1 MKELSLILFVLL
13 ILFLHFVSNLVKA
26 QDLSEEATT
35 QQINEWLQLGP
46 FQSMFPAFNEG
57 SVAAKDLLLFDELD
71 VTDWWPSEGETV
83 YLDKSRE
90 WKWRK
95 VAAPGSKIKMQ
106 GEYGNNPQIIYL
118 AAYLSV
124 ARFVKTTVTV
134 SGNHLFRVF
143 LDGNLVKDKT
153 GSDKPGENGETKPGK
168 ITETLKLETGT
179 HLLLIKMLKDPENAS
194 PWEIGASLKTMGEYG
209 EIPLTIGLSPRQ
221 RMDIHRLLDGI
232 KVKGVSISPDGRL
245 ITISYSRSLPPSDKK
260 ESWLEIRRT
269 DDNSLVQTLR
279 GGMNV
284 SGVKWARQAGVFAY
298 TKNADKKTSVW
309 IVDLNKGTNRPVL
322 KGIENFDTYTWSPDG
337 AFLIYGV
344 TEKPKEKE
352 KKVKRWLS
360 LNDRWPD
367 WRERTYLY
375 RVNIPGGARQRL
387 TAGKLTTNLNGIS
400 PDASKLL
407 IDQSVEDYKK
417 RPYMD
422 NVLSILN
429 LASMQVDTVWQGRWL
444 EKALWSPDGKKLL
457 LLGGPSLFGELGRK
471 VSGDKIPNEFDT
483 QAYLFDLF
491 SKKAECIS
499 RDFDPA
505 IDSAVW
511 PRKGGSIYFRTADR
525 LNRSLYRYNLKSKR
539 FEKINTGVESVK
551 NFAVSDNGSMAVY
564 TGSGATVPPKA
575 FKIDLKSNQY
585 ELVSDPGERDFE
597 NVIFGKVEPWNYT
610 TSTGIEIAGTV
621 YYPPDFD
628 VSRSYPCIIYYYG
641 GVSPITRS
649 FGGRYPKNL
658 FAAQGYVV
666 YTMTPAGAIGFG
678 QEFSA
683 IHSNDWGKIVSD
695 QIIEGTRKFLAAHP
709 FVDSARVGCIGASY
723 GGFMTMLLLTKTDVF
738 SAAISHAGISSISS
752 YWGEGFWGYLYN
764 AYSAPNSFP
773 WNRPDIYVQQS
784 ALFHADKIKTPLL
797 LLHGDADTNVPPGES
812 TQLFT
817 ALKLLGKETEYVQI
831 PGQNHHILNY
841 NKRIVW
847 QKTII
852 AWFDKWLKNQPEWWD
867 ELYGGNTSGNN

>member
-1 MKELSLILFVLL
+1 MKKLSFILFVLL
-13 ILFLHFVSNLVKA
+13 ILFLPLVSNSVKA
-26 QDLSEEATT
+26 QDLAEEGTT

-46 FQSMFPAFNEG
+46 FQTMFPAFNGG
-57 SVAAKDLLLFDELD
+57 SVTAKDLLLFDELD
-71 VTDWWPSEGETV
+71 VTDWWPSEDETV

-90 WKWRK
+90 LKWEK
-95 VAAPGSKIKMQ
+95 ISATGGKIELPG
-106 GEYGNNPQIIYL
+106 GNSAYPQIAYL
-118 AAYLSV
+118 GAYLSV
-124 ARFVKTTVTV
+124 NCFVKSKLEI

-153 GSDKPGENGETKPGK
+153 GSDKPGENDETKPGK
-168 ITETLKLETGT
+168 ITETLKLETGK
-179 HLLLIKMLKDPENAS
+179 HLLLIKMLKDPGNAS
-194 PWEIGASLKTMGEYG
+194 PWEIGTSLKTTGEYG
-209 EIPLTIGLSPRQ
+209 ETPLITSISPRQ
-221 RMDIHRLLDGI
+221 IMDIHRLLDGT
-232 KVKGVSISPDGRL
+232 KVGGVSISPDGKL
-245 ITISYSRSLPPSDKK
+245 ITVSYSRSQPPSDKK

-269 DDNSLVQTLR
+269 EDNSLVQTLR
-279 GGMNV
+279 GGMKV
-284 SGVKWARQAGVFAY
+284 SGVKWAPQAGVLAY
-298 TKNADKKTSVW
+298 TKTAGKKTSVW
-309 IVDLNKGTNRPVL
+309 IVDLNKGTNGPVL
-322 KGIENFDTYTWSPDG
+322 KDIENFDTYSWSPDG
-337 AFLIYGV
+337 TFLIYGV
-344 TEKPKEKE
+344 TEKPKEKD
-352 KKVKRWLS
+352 KNTKRWQS

-375 RVNIPGGARQRL
+375 RVNIPGRARQRL

-400 PDASKLL
+400 PDGSKLL
-407 IDQSVEDYKK
+407 VDQSIEDYKE

-457 LLGGPSLFGELGRK
+457 LLGGPSMFGELGRK
-471 VSGDKIPNEFDT
+471 VSGGKIPNEFDT
-483 QAYLFDLF
+483 QAYLFDLS
-491 SKKAECIS
+491 SKKAVCIS

-511 PRKGGSIYFRTADR
+511 PRKGDFIYFRTADK
-525 LNRSLYRYNLKSKR
+525 LNRNLYRYHVKKR
-539 FEKINTGVESVK
+539 QFERILTGVD
-551 NFAVSDNGSMAVY
+551 AVNNYAIADEKAIAVY
-564 TGSGATVPPKA
+564 TGSSAAVPPRA
-575 FKIDLKSNQY
+575 FKIKLGKGKP
-585 ELVSDPGERDFE
+585 ELVADPGEDDFG
-597 NVIFGKVEPWNYT
+597 NIVFGKVEPWNYI
-610 TSTGIEIAGTV
+610 TSDGVKIEGTV

-628 VSRSYPCIIYYYG
+628 PSLNYPCIIYYYG

-666 YTMTPAGAIGFG
+666 YTMTPGGAIGFG

-683 IHSNDWGKIVSD
+683 MHSNDWGQVVSG
-695 QIIEGTRKFLAAHP
+695 QIIEGTQKFLATHP
-709 FVDSARVGCIGASY
+709 FVDSSRVGCMGASY
-723 GGFMTMLLLTKTDVF
+723 GGFMTMLLLTKTDIF
-738 SAAISHAGISSISS
+738 FAAISHSGISSISS

-773 WNRPDIYVQQS
+773 WSRPDIYVQQS
-784 ALFHADKIKTPLL
+784 ALFHADKINTPLL

-817 ALKLLGKETEYVQI
+817 ALKLLGKEAEYVQI

-847 QKTII
+847 EKTIL
-852 AWFDKWLKNQPEWWD
+852 AWFDKWLKNQPQWWD
-867 ELYGGNTSGNN
+867 ELYGKETSGN